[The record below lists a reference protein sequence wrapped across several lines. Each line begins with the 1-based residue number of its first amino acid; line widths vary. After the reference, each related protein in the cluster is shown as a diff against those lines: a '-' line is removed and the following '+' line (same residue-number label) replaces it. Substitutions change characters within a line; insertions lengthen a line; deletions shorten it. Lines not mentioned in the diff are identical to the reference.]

1 MALLHD
7 QATRANIRRRIES
20 LTPETPRQWG
30 KMSIDQMLW
39 HVNEGLSMSLGK
51 ITPAPFKTPLPK
63 FLMKFLVINVPW
75 PRGSPTVPEIAA
87 KKGAQYD
94 FAAERARLLA
104 LVDEFAAKDINGQ
117 WAPSPG
123 FGAMTGKESSTLAA
137 KHLTHHLNQFGV

>member
-7 QATRANIRRRIES
+7 QATCASIRSRIES
-20 LTPETPRQWG
+20 LTPESPRQWG

-51 ITPAPFKTPLPK
+51 ITPVPFKTPLPK
-63 FLMKFLVINVPW
+63 FLMKFFVINVPW
-75 PRGSPTVPEIAA
+75 PRGAPTVPEIAA

-104 LVDEFAAKDINGQ
+104 LVDEFAAKDINGK

-123 FGAMTGKESSTLAA
+123 FGAMTGRESSTLAA